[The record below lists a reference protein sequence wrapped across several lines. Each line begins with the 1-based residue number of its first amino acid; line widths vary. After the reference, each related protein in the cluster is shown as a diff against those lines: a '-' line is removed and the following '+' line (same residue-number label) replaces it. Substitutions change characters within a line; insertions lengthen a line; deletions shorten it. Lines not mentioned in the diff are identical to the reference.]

1 MDRAVLAE
9 PDAERA
15 GHHCVNTRAPGSIPG
30 PCSLGDG
37 GLGCGRPGFLRMS
50 PSDPDERRQ
59 RFESTALP
67 LMQRLYN
74 TALHLT
80 GDADDAA
87 DVLQDTYFRAF
98 RTFDNFRPGTNAKAW
113 LFTILY
119 SVFFNRRRKRQREVG
134 PLPPD
139 ELEQRFQLYV
149 EQPSH
154 NGVGQTEA
162 WGASWP
168 REVQRALSALP
179 EVFRAAVL
187 LVDVEELSYEEAATA
202 LDCPVG
208 TVQSRVFRARRML
221 HSALAEYARR
231 EGFAPPEGS

>member
-1 MDRAVLAE
+1 
-9 PDAERA
+9 
-15 GHHCVNTRAPGSIPG
+15 
-30 PCSLGDG
+30 
-37 GLGCGRPGFLRMS
+37 MS
-50 PSDPDERRQ
+50 HANPDERRRQ
-59 RFESTALP
+59 FETIALP

-80 GDADDAA
+80 GDGDDAA
-87 DVLQDTYFRAF
+87 DVLQDTYLRAY
-98 RTFDNFRPGTNAKAW
+98 RTFDNFRPGTNARAW

-119 SVFFNRRRKRQREVG
+119 SVFINRRRKRRREVG

-154 NGVGQTEA
+154 DAVGQPEA

-168 REVQRALSALP
+168 PEVQRALLALP
-179 EVFRAAVL
+179 DVFRAAVL

-202 LDCPVG
+202 LDCPMG
-208 TVQSRVFRARRML
+208 TLQSRVFRARRML
-221 HSALAEYARR
+221 HSALADYARR
-231 EGFAPPEGS
+231 AGFPQARGS